1 ATEALLQGPQR
12 RPGIPRAVQADG
24 FGTLQG
30 VAVARHVAL
39 PVLART
45 EQAPVESQ
53 GWQGG
58 GRAAIGAG
66 WAFATVLVDGL
77 DQLLGLIGH
86 RAGGQKQRQQR
97 GAAANRYRKGHRQS
111 PFAPL
116 AAVS

>member
-1 ATEALLQGPQR
+1 LLRARQDDAPAPLPLADADIQILRIEQHATEALLQGPQR

-77 DQLLGLIGH
+77 DQLL
-86 RAGGQKQRQQR
+86 
-97 GAAANRYRKGHRQS
+97 
-111 PFAPL
+111 
-116 AAVS
+116 